1 MGVGGRFEEDRWKC
15 RSVGVVD
22 WARRDTSVTLT
33 PECPRR
39 FQVGVEEGVATRI
52 SDEAECKLPHQAMRR
67 ERRVEMVLSLSLTP
81 PAPNIPHLPSQ
92 QLLSSASE
100 SASIDHSRNVRGL
113 AALTSMLALVA
124 ARGLSRGLL
133 LR

>member
-1 MGVGGRFEEDRWKC
+1 MRW
-15 RSVGVVD
+15 
-22 WARRDTSVTLT
+22 
-33 PECPRR
+33 
-39 FQVGVEEGVATRI
+39 F
-52 SDEAECKLPHQAMRR
+52 
-67 ERRVEMVLSLSLTP
+67 SLSLTP
-81 PAPNIPHLPSQ
+81 PAPNIPNLPSQ

-133 LR
+133 LIEMRDIANCGFSLAVTLHPLDFLSYLSLFLSFVFILSFF